1 MRYIVPIIIV
11 LAVAVP
17 LTTLP
22 ISAAQTAAAKRKPDL
37 ADAVAG
43 TYEGKVTADARGSSG
58 TEVEIVVKRVG
69 KNLVEVSSDYDRVPT
84 VRIPLIRAMT
94 TIMYG
99 RGHNGFLIEQHKDPR
114 RLDLSIDGV
123 TMLVMKTMAEKR

>member
-1 MRYIVPIIIV
+1 MRYALPIILT
-11 LAVAVP
+11 LAIAVP
-17 LTTLP
+17 LTSLP
-22 ISAAQTAAAKRKPDL
+22 IAAAQKAAPKRKPDL

-69 KNLVEVSSDYDRVPT
+69 KNLVEVSCDYDRVPT

-99 RGHNGFLIEQHKDPR
+99 SGHNGFLIEQHKDPR

-123 TMLVMKTMAEKR
+123 TMLVHKS